1 MTGQAKLL
9 LIAVF
14 LIALAACLA
23 AENHVD
29 ESRDVDYS
37 EEPATLPTRR
47 RELHWQCAGSYRRGK
62 GNGKGAKRGGY
73 EIPTYGYDDDYLL
86 AVDRPGPHTN
96 TLIYGE
102 CLPIGRRPWGD
113 DDYYYDSDDD
123 RRNLRGRDIVPGR
136 LLKGRKYYGY
146 SKGKGG
152 GSKGSKGKGSKGK
165 GGKGKGSKGKGGK
178 GKGGGG
184 VGGRPGPGPG

>member
-23 AENHVD
+23 AENHVED
-29 ESRDVDYS
+29 LREVDDA
-37 EEPATLPTRR
+37 EDEPATPPTRR
-47 RELHWQCAGSYRRGK
+47 RELHWQRAGSYRRGK

-113 DDYYYDSDDD
+113 DDYYDSDDD

-136 LLKGRKYYGY
+136 LLKGGKYYGY
-146 SKGKGG
+146 SNGKGG
-152 GSKGSKGKGSKGK
+152 GSKGK

-178 GKGGGG
+178 GKGGFGG
-184 VGGRPGPGPG
+184 GGGGGGRPGPGPG